1 MNNFA
6 FIFAIN
12 NAMKQKDYMERSPF
26 CFSVYLYKTP
36 SCHFRPVMSNA
47 AKQKD
52 VPTLHGTVRPPPFS
66 AAAAFYSQAV
76 IRLWTA
82 TAATRKSLQKS
93 YQHISK

>member
-1 MNNFA
+1 
-6 FIFAIN
+6 
-12 NAMKQKDYMERSPF
+12 
-26 CFSVYLYKTP
+26 
-36 SCHFRPVMSNA
+36 MSNA

-52 VPTLHGTVRPPPFS
+52 VPTLHGTVRLPQFS